1 MYGVVL
7 TVAIERVEL
16 YSTDRNCRVC
26 LRVTDQPQPEVTVYI
41 DETQGEGLFFLVAT
55 IVPHR
60 VRRELTEEWQAL
72 QRAIKDELLADY
84 PKAQRYFAS
93 RPDELAEIHA
103 VNMYTSIGYYRK
115 DRMSV
120 PPPSPTYFLRHFEW
134 LEEAFSIQ
142 SRYTLPTLV
151 IGGDEHLRHPAHT
164 HGVTMSDMIR
174 RTATPGTLSN
184 IALPGMLTRMD
195 HLQALP
201 YTWALPELLWHIENE
216 LKRRGW
222 YGTIMCDEGG
232 DQIGFRK
239 SKFLAALLDH
249 KVFKHVL
256 GLEFGSGSRATAT
269 VPVQPLLQVPDIH
282 AYVIRRH
289 EAIRAGKHVASQ
301 YDRRYITSWAQ
312 YFTQRQL
319 ECEPGEMHPQQRDAS
334 RMIAYDFI
342 VQHAG
347 GPETFRDA
355 ISKDLVSSLMGIA
368 GWVEIVQGS
377 SHLTAPLSD

>member
-1 MYGVVL
+1 M
-7 TVAIERVEL
+7 
-16 YSTDRNCRVC
+16 
-26 LRVTDQPQPEVTVYI
+26 TDQTQPEVTVYI

-72 QRAIKDELLADY
+72 QQAIKDELLVDY
-84 PKAQRYFAS
+84 PIAQRYFAS

-103 VNMYTSIGYYRK
+103 VNMYTSSGYYRK
-115 DRMSV
+115 DRLAV
-120 PPPSPTYFLRHFEW
+120 PPPSPTYFLKHFRW

-151 IGGDEHLRHPAHT
+151 IGGDELLRHPAHT
-164 HGVTMSDMIR
+164 HGVTMSDVIR
-174 RTATPGTLSN
+174 RTAPPQTLAN
-184 IALPGMLTRMD
+184 VALPGMLARMD

-222 YGTIMCDEGG
+222 YGTVMCDEGG
-232 DQIGFRK
+232 DQEGFRK
-239 SKFLAALLDH
+239 SRFLEALLTNN
-249 KVFKHVL
+249 VFKHVR

-269 VPVQPLLQVPDIH
+269 VALQPLLQIPDIH

-289 EAIRAGKHVASQ
+289 EAIRAGKRVASE
-301 YDRRYITSWAQ
+301 YDKRYITWWAQ

-319 ECEPGEMHPQQRDAS
+319 ECQPGEMHQQQRDAS
-334 RMIAYDFI
+334 KMISYDFI
-342 VQHAG
+342 VRHAG
-347 GPETFRDA
+347 GPETLRDS
-355 ISKDLVSSLMGIA
+355 ISKDVVSSLMRIA
-368 GWVEIVQGS
+368 GWV
-377 SHLTAPLSD
+377 